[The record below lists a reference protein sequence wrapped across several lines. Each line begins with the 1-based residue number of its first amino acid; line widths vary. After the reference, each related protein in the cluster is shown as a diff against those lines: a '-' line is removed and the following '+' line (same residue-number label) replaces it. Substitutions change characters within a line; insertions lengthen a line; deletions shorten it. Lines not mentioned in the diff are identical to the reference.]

1 MQIIKNHEER
11 HSISLVTKKISVI
24 PNKQAKNKRLI
35 KMSVGKTIKSK
46 INDKL
51 GKIFA
56 TYITKD

>member
-11 HSISLVTKKISVI
+11 HSISLATKKINVI